1 MKPKIQ
7 FEEEE
12 PGGARSFISTYCG
25 VAIDRN
31 MSMVVVLGVALRI
44 AATQ

>member
-1 MKPKIQ
+1 MKIH

-31 MSMVVVLGVALRI
+31 MSMCGGVLEADCE
-44 AATQ
+44 